1 MLPKAFDSFMTF
13 LYTNVWQ
20 LDLNTP
26 GSDGRECANRVDS
39 FFVEYVYI
47 SIVDHK
53 K

>member
-1 MLPKAFDSFMTF
+1 MLPKAYDSFMTF

-26 GSDGRECANRVDS
+26 GSDGRVMECANR
-39 FFVEYVYI
+39 VEYVYI
-47 SIVDHK
+47 SIVNHK